1 MYFCLVNVTM
11 PPPTVSGCAAASRPP
26 CCKLLQPCWVMVIV
40 MEIDIAGH
48 YK

>member
-1 MYFCLVNVTM
+1 MYFCAANVTI
-11 PPPTVSGCAAASRPP
+11 PPPTVSGCASAPQPP

-48 YK
+48 FK